1 MVTTDLGFNI
11 LLYQIFSRL
20 PSLVSEIISEK
31 IFTTK
36 ERKST
41 SMLTTTLAKTLG
53 IQMQQLIKVRPP
65 SPPPSPVKFFSNTT
79 NTAWRRGGQHKQ
91 ALITTFPSFFKRQNM
106 HDFIQQSA
114 SLCLISLSVPRC
126 FDQDYSHANKISS
139 YEKISKE
146 FSEIY
151 LSRYVL

>member
-1 MVTTDLGFNI
+1 MIATDLGFNV

-20 PSLVSEIISEK
+20 PSLVSEIILKK

-41 SMLTTTLAKTLG
+41 SMVTTTLAKTLG

-65 SPPPSPVKFFSNTT
+65 LPPPSPVKFFFNTT

-114 SLCLISLSVPRC
+114 SLCPISLSVPC

>member
-41 SMLTTTLAKTLG
+41 SMVTTTLAKTLG

-65 SPPPSPVKFFSNTT
+65 LPPPSPVKFFFNTT

-114 SLCLISLSVPRC
+114 SLCLISSSVPRR
-126 FDQDYSHANKISS
+126 FDQGCRHLRCSS
-139 YEKISKE
+139 KD
-146 FSEIY
+146 
-151 LSRYVL
+151 RTGQPD